1 MEVKENALILSAGKS
16 EETAERS
23 YLHRG
28 IATRSFERRFQLADH
43 VHVVDASH
51 VDGMLHVDLKREVPE
66 ALNRDG
72 LKLVLEIKTLS
83 QAARTKLR
91 S

>member
-1 MEVKENALILSAGKS
+1 MDDISVEVKENALILSAGKS

-51 VDGMLHVDLKREVPE
+51 VDGMLHVDLKREVPG
-66 ALNRDG
+66 A
-72 LKLVLEIKTLS
+72 KT
-83 QAARTKLR
+83 ATD
-91 S
+91 